1 MRMLKEEIKKAND
14 ERKSEQIAKKLKS
27 MVYPRRYILL

>member
-1 MRMLKEEIKKAND
+1 MRMLKEEIKKAKD